1 MGFAESILFEKI
13 KLSGLS
19 GFSKCAL
26 LEENLQNLLSNE
38 TPNAQTQLMNKEG
51 R

>member
-13 KLSGLS
+13 KQSGLS
-19 GFSKCAL
+19 GFSKCAH
-26 LEENLQNLLSNE
+26 LEAKSADFGDNPQVF
-38 TPNAQTQLMNKEG
+38 M